1 MLSSFSEGLIVTV
14 EDNMLVGG
22 FGSMI
27 AEYFSDSG
35 KRVKI
40 FAYRDSFIEQGG
52 VEELMDDYGLN
63 ADDIA
68 EYILRSV

>member
-1 MLSSFSEGLIVTV
+1 MVATIRAAASSRLFLII
-14 EDNMLVGG
+14 LYR
-22 FGSMI
+22 I

-52 VEELMDDYGLN
+52 VEELMNDYGLN

>member
-40 FAYRDSFIEQGG
+40 FAYRDSFIEQGD
-52 VEELMDDYGLN
+52 VEELMNDYGLN

-68 EYILRSV
+68 EYILKSV